1 MVYYNTFYLYHLQ
14 FYSIVILMSYFRREI
29 SPGCK
34 SIQDRNQC
42 LSKGCTWCANNT
54 RSYKCR
60 WKPRYLAHCKG
71 KVTPESIR
79 LLEENVLGNGYNI
92 LNSSEKKEY
101 TAAKLTFP
109 GFIAQTIYAQ
119 LFGTTTK
126 EGETTKS
133 PVTLEVS
140 NIPSCFEDGAFLF
153 EDNDGALFNILAYG
167 DVENKQGLDRAR
179 PSGRNTLSGETFS
192 TPLTHLMPYLAP
204 FKNENKLQVLLQKK
218 IKPGKR
224 VEKITFTFHNLSG
237 GEPELTLLTQ
247 TTIPKQHWLK
257 VKQYEREIGNPKIK
271 IDCGYDNGE
280 TTKGVIKFYSYSINE
295 RYPHFGSERAK
306 TVTKRFTYVK
316 LESESMKDWQ
326 GQVHHGIRNLEKKFP
341 KTKSTKGENQNSLI
355 SPTSTS
361 PVKCYQKKDKNT
373 CYRAEDVVDR
383 PDDGEYA
390 DWVKT
395 YNPEETTYYKDY
407 RVGAE
412 YLVPQQKTREI
423 VNHITRSD
431 TQRFS
436 RITNPDVMARERVR
450 TSKTR
455 GGKRKT
461 RKRRKNKTRRK
472 KRNRKKRTRK
482 R

>member
-1 MVYYNTFYLYHLQ
+1 MVYYNTFYLYLIQ
-14 FYSIVILMSYFRREI
+14 FYSIVILMSK
-29 SPGCK
+29 PNGGCRIIK
-34 SIQDRNQC
+34 NENDCIAT
-42 LSKGCTWCANNT
+42 GCTWCPGNRRFA
-54 RSYKCR
+54 KCR
-60 WKPRYLAHCKG
+60 WKPGVFACKG
-71 KVTPESIR
+71 KITQRGLAGANAV
-79 LLEENVLGNGYNI
+79 GNRYNNY
-92 LNSSEKKEY
+92 LNNSEKKEN
-101 TAAKLTFP
+101 TATKLTFP
-109 GFIAQTIYAQ
+109 GFIIQTIYKK
-119 LFGTTTK
+119 LFSTRTEEGKTTTN
-126 EGETTKS
+126 

-140 NIPSCFEDGAFLF
+140 GVPSCFEDGAFLF

-167 DVENKQGLDRAR
+167 DVGDKSGLNHRAK
-179 PSGRNTLSGETFS
+179 PSGRNILSGKTFS

-218 IKPGKR
+218 IKPGTR

-247 TTIPKQHWLK
+247 TTIPEKHWLK

-295 RYPHFGSERAK
+295 HYSRFGSERAK

-316 LESESMKDWQ
+316 LESKSMKDLS
-326 GQVHHGIRNLEKKFP
+326 GKAHHAAQNLKKKFP

-361 PVKCYQKKDKNT
+361 LVGCYQKQDKNT

-383 PDDGEYA
+383 PDDEEYA
-390 DWVKT
+390 DWVNT
-395 YNPEETTYYKDY
+395 YNPRETKYYRDY

-412 YLVPQQKTREI
+412 YFVPQETTAAI
-423 VNHITRSD
+423 VEHITKSDLRS
-431 TQRFS
+431 FS
-436 RITNPDVMARERVR
+436 RIINRDAMPREQMR
-450 TSKTR
+450 TRTGFSTG

-461 RKRRKNKTRRK
+461 RKRRKKKTRRK

>member
-1 MVYYNTFYLYHLQ
+1 MVYYNTFYLYPIQ
-14 FYSIVILMSYFRREI
+14 FYSIVILMSK
-29 SPGCK
+29 PDGGCK
-34 SIQDRNQC
+34 QYSRNKNKC
-42 LSKGCTWCANNT
+42 LGIGCTWCSKNFRN
-54 RSYKCR
+54 KCR
-60 WKPRYLAHCKG
+60 WKPGYFACSGKITQRGLAGANAVGNRYSNY
-71 KVTPESIR
+71 VN
-79 LLEENVLGNGYNI
+79 NV
-92 LNSSEKKEY
+92 EKKENNA
-101 TAAKLTFP
+101 TKLTFP
-109 GFIAQTIYAQ
+109 GFIIQTIYKK
-119 LFGTTTK
+119 LFSTRTE
-126 EGETTKS
+126 EGKTTKS
-133 PVTLEVS
+133 PVTLKVS
-140 NIPSCFEDGAFLF
+140 NIQSCFEDGAFLF

-167 DVENKQGLDRAR
+167 DVENKQGLDRAK
-179 PSGRNTLSGETFS
+179 PSGRNILSGETFS

-218 IKPGKR
+218 IKPGTR

-237 GEPELTLLTQ
+237 REPELTLLTQ
-247 TTIPKQHWLK
+247 TTIPEKHWLK

-295 RYPHFGSERAK
+295 HYSRFGSEQAK

-316 LESESMKDWQ
+316 LESKSMKDLS
-326 GQVHHGIRNLEKKFP
+326 GKAHHAAQNLKKKFP

-361 PVKCYQKKDKNT
+361 LVGCYQKQDKNT

-383 PDDGEYA
+383 PDDDEYA

-395 YNPEETTYYKDY
+395 YNPGEEDYYKDY

-412 YLVPQQKTREI
+412 YFVPQETTAAI
-423 VNHITRSD
+423 VEHITRSD
-431 TQRFS
+431 LRSFS
-436 RITNPDVMARERVR
+436 RIINPDVMPRESLRTKRV
-450 TSKTR
+450 

-461 RKRRKNKTRRK
+461 RKRRKKKTRRK
-472 KRNRKKRTRK
+472 KRDRKKRTRK